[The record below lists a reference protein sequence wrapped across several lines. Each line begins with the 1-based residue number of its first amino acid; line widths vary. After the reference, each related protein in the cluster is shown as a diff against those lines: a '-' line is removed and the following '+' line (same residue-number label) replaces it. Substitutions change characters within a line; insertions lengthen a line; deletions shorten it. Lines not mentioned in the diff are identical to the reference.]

1 MEEQRHSSSEPE
13 PDFAVALAR
22 LQKRLW
28 WERGAFATVLVGVF
42 GLWSYPTLF
51 PGVWAISV
59 QGKPLVAMR
68 DRQAVQA
75 VVQQVKQTYTGNP
88 SGAAFGREVRIVRAN
103 PARVEITDAQTA
115 TEKLDAAWKSH
126 ADQAIL
132 YVDGN
137 AVVSLPSEKEA
148 TQALERVKADLS
160 GELENLTVAPTFKE
174 KVEVRLEPTAEDIS
188 ADEETAV
195 ALLEGKEVEGD
206 GSHTVA
212 AGQNGWSIARQHHL
226 TLQEL
231 KQLNPGANLQRLRV
245 GQQLKVTGTAQP
257 LLTVIAEGQKTEEVP
272 VPFETHLRSAP
283 GMYLGKTLQVRAG
296 QPGRARVTA
305 RVRCENGKVVE
316 RTILER
322 QVLDPPQTKMVAVGT
337 KPRPKH

>member
-1 MEEQRHSSSEPE
+1 LEEQRHSSSEPE
-13 PDFAVALAR
+13 PDFAATLAR
-22 LQKRLW
+22 LKKRLW
-28 WERGAFATVLVGVF
+28 WERGAFATVLVGVL
-42 GLWSYPTLF
+42 GIWSYPTLF

-59 QGKPLVAMR
+59 QGRPLVAMR

-75 VVQQVKQTYTGNP
+75 VVQQVKQTYAANP
-88 SGAAFGREVRIVRAN
+88 SGTAFSREVRIVRAN
-103 PARVEITDAQTA
+103 PAQVEITDAQTA
-115 TEKLDAAWKSH
+115 SEKLDAAWKQH

-160 GELENLTVAPTFKE
+160 GGLENLTAAPTFKE
-174 KVEVRLEPTAEDIS
+174 KVEVRLEPTTEDIS

-206 GSHTVA
+206 GSHHVA
-212 AGQNGWSIARQHHL
+212 SGQNAWAIARQHQL
-226 TLQEL
+226 SLQEL

-245 GQQLKVTGTAQP
+245 GQQLKVNGAAQP
-257 LLTVIAEGQKTEEVP
+257 LLTVIVEGSKTEEVP
-272 VPFETHLRSAP
+272 VPFETRMRSAP
-283 GMYLGKTLQVRAG
+283 GMYLGKTLQVQAG
-296 QPGRARVTA
+296 QPGKARVTA
-305 RVRCENGKVVE
+305 HLRCENGKVVE
-316 RTILER
+316 RTVLER
-322 QVLDPPQTKMVAVGT
+322 QLLDKPQTKVVAVGT